1 MTPPHLHTPDAD
13 GCTALD
19 LVMMERA
26 LQLAKLAYEQDE
38 VPIGA
43 VVYQGETIIAEGYN
57 TRETS
62 HDPTAHAEIIAIRQA
77 GQILGRWRLHDCS
90 LAVTLEPCAMCA
102 GAMVNARLARLVY
115 GAIDPK
121 AGACESLYEIPTDS
135 RLNHRLQVIK
145 GVHADRCAALLSS
158 FFQKKRNNQSVD

>member
-1 MTPPHLHTPDAD
+1 MSIPLDTPVPDD
-13 GCTALD
+13 RNIID
-19 LVMMERA
+19 LTMMERA
-26 LQLAKLAYEQDE
+26 LQLAGKAYEQDE

-43 VVYQGETIIAEGYN
+43 VVYRGDTIIAEGYN
-57 TRETS
+57 TREAS
-62 HDPTAHAEIIAIRQA
+62 NDPTAHAEIIAMRRA
-77 GQILGRWRLHDCS
+77 GEILGRWRLHDCS

-115 GAIDPK
+115 GAPDLK

-145 GVHADRCAALLSS
+145 GVHVDRCAALLSS
-158 FFQKKRNNQSVD
+158 FFQKKRRNQTDS